1 MIFFLR
7 LALSLLKLYKFSC
20 ERLVYRDK
28 IIVQESHASQE
39 GGGGV
44 VVVTGIL
51 RYVPNLKYIGTVILY
66 FDASRLYF
74 FHIIVPPFIIFDLAI

>member
-28 IIVQESHASQE
+28 IIVQEGHASQE
-39 GGGGV
+39 GGGV

-74 FHIIVPPFIIFDLAI
+74 FHIIVPLFIIFDLAI